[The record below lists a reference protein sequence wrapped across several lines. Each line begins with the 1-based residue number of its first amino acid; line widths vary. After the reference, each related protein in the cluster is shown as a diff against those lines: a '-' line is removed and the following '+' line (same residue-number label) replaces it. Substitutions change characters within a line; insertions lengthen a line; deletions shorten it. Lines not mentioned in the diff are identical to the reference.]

1 MASTARRLGGAYWRL
16 WTASTV
22 SNLGDGVDVAA
33 LPLLAASLTRNPTV
47 VAGLAAMAFLPW
59 LVFALVAGA
68 LVDRL
73 DRRRVMIV
81 ADSARAVLVGVIAIT
96 VATGTVHIWLLYV
109 IAFAL
114 GMNETLFDNAA
125 QSILPM
131 IVVPD
136 LLETANGQQYAAEV
150 VGNQFVGPPLG
161 GLLFSVAIATPFVL
175 DGVSFALSAILIA
188 TIAGS
193 FRTAAASRA
202 AAAPR
207 RSIRAEVAEGVRWLR
222 RHRLLKTLA
231 LLLGLMNLCMNMGFA
246 VFVLFAEQ
254 ILGLDDRGYGLLLGA
269 MAVGSV
275 LGGLFGA
282 RIARRLGS
290 SAALISSIAVTGATE
305 LAVGLVSS
313 AWVVAG
319 LMWLAGLFSVVWN
332 VITVSLRQRIIPD
345 ELLGRVNSVYR
356 FLGWG
361 SIPIGSV
368 LGGLLASAFGLR
380 APFIIG
386 GVVGVAATV
395 VALPLLSPHSVAEA
409 EAGAPVKA
417 PV

>member
-1 MASTARRLGGAYWRL
+1 MASTSRRLGGVYWRL
-16 WTASTV
+16 WTASTI

-33 LPLLAASLTRNPTV
+33 LPLLAATLSRNPTV

-81 ADSARAVLVGVIAIT
+81 ADSARAVLVGVIALT
-96 VATGTVHIWLLYV
+96 VATGSVQIWLLYV

-114 GMNETLFDNAA
+114 GINETLFDNAA

-131 IVVPD
+131 VVVPD
-136 LLETANGQQYAAEV
+136 LLETANGRQYAAEV
-150 VGNQFVGPPLG
+150 VGNQFVGPPVG

-193 FRTAAASRA
+193 FRTASAARA
-202 AAAPR
+202 ATAPR

-222 RHRLLKTLA
+222 RHRVLKTLA

-254 ILGLDDRGYGLLLGA
+254 VLGLDDRGYGLLLGV

-282 RIARRLGS
+282 RIARRLGPS
-290 SAALISSIAVTGATE
+290 SALIVSIAVTGATE
-305 LAVGLVSS
+305 LGVGLVSS
-313 AWVVAG
+313 AWVVAA
-319 LMWLAGLFSVVWN
+319 LMWLSGLFSVVWN

-368 LGGLLASAFGLR
+368 LGGVLASAFGLR

-395 VALPLLSPHSVAEA
+395 VALPFLSPHAIAEA
-409 EAGAPVKA
+409 EAAAPVKTPA
-417 PV
+417 